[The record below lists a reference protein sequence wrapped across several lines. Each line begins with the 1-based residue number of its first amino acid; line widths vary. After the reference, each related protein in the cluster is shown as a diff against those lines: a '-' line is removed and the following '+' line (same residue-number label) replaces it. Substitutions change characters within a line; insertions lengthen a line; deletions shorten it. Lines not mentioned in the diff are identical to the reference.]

1 MEGWARRW
9 PQRNNKKAGCTSIK
23 RRLMEA
29 TIKGRM
35 VENALNDMV
44 DNDNTKKPYL
54 LPAIEGGEYGYRK
67 EGSGPTMDEGMPD
80 MEAYTNPFEKIKKLE
95 QQLATSR
102 ALVEEYKVKV
112 GKLKNDLWAEK
123 NKVTALCDK

>member
-1 MEGWARRW
+1 
-9 PQRNNKKAGCTSIK
+9 
-23 RRLMEA
+23 
-29 TIKGRM
+29 
-35 VENALNDMV
+35 
-44 DNDNTKKPYL
+44 L
-54 LPAIEGGEYGYRK
+54 LFPVIEGVHYQHEG